1 MTPMHVLA
9 LGLPTSETQRLVPY
23 LAAQQHTVS
32 VVEGLDGVSAELLRR
47 VDVVLVD
54 LPPRDVLLA
63 CQRVRAVSSVPLVV
77 VATRDAPEERVAV
90 LELGADDYVRR
101 PCSARELLA
110 RLVARVRRARRE
122 AGPPAQTVVVGPLM
136 LPLRSLSAELRGRPL
151 LLTVE
156 EIGLLWAL
164 AQRAGSVLTRA
175 ELLDALQGPAADTF
189 DRAIDVR
196 VSRIRRKLGDD
207 AALLRTARGVGYALV
222 PEAVRPAEVRDDSLV
237 SLVHALRVAP
247 RVALSQPQ
255 RAAV

>member
-1 MTPMHVLA
+1 MHVLA

-32 VVEGLDGVSAELLRR
+32 LADTLEGLGSELLRR
-47 VDVVLVD
+47 VDVVLLD
-54 LPPRDVLLA
+54 LPPSDVLLT

-77 VATRDAPEERVAV
+77 VATRDVPEERVAA

-110 RLVARVRRARRE
+110 RMASHVRRARRE
-122 AGPPAQTVVVGPLM
+122 AGPPAQTVVVGPLT
-136 LPLRSLSAELRGRPL
+136 LSLRSLSAELRGQPL

-164 AQRAGSVLTRA
+164 AQRPGSVLTRT

-207 AALLRTARGVGYALV
+207 AALLRTVRGVGYALV
-222 PEAVRPAEVRDDSLV
+222 PAAVRRVDAPEALTVAHLHAVRSVPHLT
-237 SLVHALRVAP
+237 LTP
-247 RVALSQPQ
+247 R
-255 RAAV
+255 RAAS

>member
-32 VVEGLDGVSAELLRR
+32 LAEGLEGLSAELLRQ

-54 LPPRDVLLA
+54 LSPGEVVRA

-110 RLVARVRRARRE
+110 RMASHVRRARRQ
-122 AGPPAQTVVVGPLM
+122 AGPPAQTVVVGPLA
-136 LPLRSLSAELRGRPL
+136 LSLRSLSAELRGQPL

-164 AQRAGSVLTRA
+164 AQRAGSVLTRT

-207 AALLRTARGVGYALV
+207 AALLRTVRGVGYALV
-222 PEAVRPAEVRDDSLV
+222 PSAVRPVEGPHVLPIAHLHA
-237 SLVHALRVAP
+237 VHPVP
-247 RVALSQPQ
+247 RLDRAPQ
-255 RAAV
+255 RAAS